1 MLRIVAVSAVL
12 IAVTAVHPASGAPRQ
27 KTLPFCAD
35 AGRKAAPAVLMPVD
49 EAIRRPDF
57 FTYRARLQVAV
68 ATKDLDAVVAAA
80 DPNIKLGFGGEDGT
94 ALLRENLS
102 KPNADGLWKEIA
114 RVLALGGAFR
124 GPSTFYA
131 PYVSSNWPDGAD
143 SFECGA
149 IIGANVILRR
159 DPAPDAAVVTRT
171 SYAIVRDLG
180 RRQGD
185 QGWWHIRL
193 SNGQEGHVREDY
205 LMGATGLRAMFAL
218 TNGQWRMVSLVAG
231 D

>member
-1 MLRIVAVSAVL
+1 MPQTFAVSAVL
-12 IAVTAVHPASGAPRQ
+12 IAVTAVLTASGARRQ

-35 AGRKAAPAVLMPVD
+35 GGHKAAPARLLPVD
-49 EAIRRPDF
+49 EASRQPEF
-57 FTYRARLQVAV
+57 FTFRARLQAAV
-68 ATKDLDAVVAAA
+68 AAKDLDAVVAAS

-102 KPNADGLWKEIA
+102 KPKSDGLWKEIA

-124 GPSTFYA
+124 GPSTFHA

-143 SFECGA
+143 SFECAA
-149 IIGANVILRR
+149 IIGGNVIVRR

-171 SYAIVRDLG
+171 SYSIVRVLSNRPGFDDWG
-180 RRQGD
+180 
-185 QGWWHIRL
+185 HIRL
-193 SNGQEGHVREDY
+193 SNGQEGFVRNDF
-205 LMGATGLRAMFAL
+205 LMGATGLRAIFAL
-218 TNGQWRMVSLVAG
+218 TNGQWRMESLVAG